1 MQMPL
6 GSTPGACACVAVFF
20 LPPKF
25 ISSTLPAPDHPIQN
39 FSTHFMSVTLHF
51 LLLLSSSV
59 GGGQSLEGG
68 RSYNGALSTELY
80 NRLLGEGMYLY

>member
-1 MQMPL
+1 MCSGL
-6 GSTPGACACVAVFF
+6 F
-20 LPPKF
+20 LTPKF

-51 LLLLSSSV
+51 LLLLISSV